1 MLKIVFMAKETY
13 SSTVA
18 LKYMC
23 NKRKEIEILAAV
35 LRDGDLEL
43 NKICKTYG
51 IPIISEQQIWE
62 TIGGKKVDY
71 IFSFY
76 WKRIGK
82 NVLAIPTKGS
92 INFHPGPL
100 PEARGSGYHVA
111 ILEKWGYFGVTAHYM
126 EEEFDKGP
134 IIECRRFKID
144 EHIVNKDLV
153 KFTHEQLAILFEDI
167 VDQILDG
174 DILKGKEQEEGR
186 YFSLQDLE
194 ESKMIDIEADK
205 EDIRRK
211 IRAFWNPP
219 YSGAQIKIGTE
230 KYTVISDEIL
240 EWIALKLQE

>member
-13 SSTVA
+13 SSIVA

-23 NKRKEIEILAAV
+23 NKKREIEILAAV
-35 LRDGDLEL
+35 LRSGDLEL
-43 NKICKTYG
+43 NKICKAYN
-51 IPIISEQQIWE
+51 IPIISEQQIRE
-62 TIGGKKVDY
+62 TIGEKKVDY

-82 NVLAIPTKGS
+82 NILSIPTKGS

-100 PEARGSGYHVA
+100 PEARGSGYHMA
-111 ILEKWGYFGVTAHYM
+111 ILERWGYFGVTAHYM

-134 IIECRRFKID
+134 IIECRRFEID

-167 VDQILDG
+167 VDQILNG
-174 DILKGKEQEEGR
+174 DILKGKEQENGR
-186 YFSLQDLE
+186 YFSLQELE
-194 ESKMIDIEADK
+194 ASKMIDMEADE

-219 YSGAQIKIGTE
+219 YSGAQIKIGAE

-240 EWIALKLQE
+240 EWIALNLKE